1 MVSLS
6 MKASPKLQAKLR
18 GVRNY
23 PKESLEDVV
32 ERLLYHYDLDTT
44 LTDQEARDV
53 KEGLDDIINGK
64 VYTTEQLNAK
74 LGL

>member
-1 MVSLS
+1 MVSPL

-18 GVRNY
+18 SVRNY

-32 ERLLYHYDLDTT
+32 ERLLHHYDLDTT
-44 LTDQEARDV
+44 LTDQEAKDV